1 MIIPEKFSG
10 LDLSSIKPIM
20 NQNLIVANK
29 YNYRIYSIPDLKYI
43 LDGIIFNQKI
53 RAMYCQNEFM
63 YVGCGKKVYTIKRN
77 VIDEKEYDDK
87 IEQILVFHPIKII
100 ATKHKLHIND
110 NVMSFQG
117 IKGILHIPTYLNKI
131 LLYTSQYIK
140 IINIVSLS
148 IVTTIFQQSI
158 FNKQEQTIHLI
169 KETQALDIVAIATQN
184 PSEII
189 FFNLMTYEVITQ
201 YELGLSQ
208 IKDIQFNKSGSIPI
222 MSVVQ
227 DKSLILYNLNSQELI
242 YTFKHEHLIDWVLF
256 LANNNLVIGS
266 QQGNSIQ
273 QYTIEEHKM
282 MQLIRERQGVKQ
294 NIEQCHFYGQL
305 GEPQI
310 NYVAITKDEILYQSI
325 VNQNL
330 TAIKQGQIR
339 NFSFST
345 LRENDWANM
354 LTTNSSNYVEFWN
367 TYQKKLTTKVN
378 GLTSHERILQT
389 FVSKCGNYGFIANL
403 NKIHK
408 FIMQSGFYQMSYNL
422 QSNFLQMYI
431 DPSNIFL
438 IVAEEGQIEQ
448 LDFVSGQNLKTLM
461 IESNVTKIIG
471 SQSTQIA
478 VLSLQNHKILAIDYS
493 AMKIIRS
500 FEGHNEKIL
509 DMAMTIN
516 NQHFISTSLDKK
528 IKIWNLIYGNL
539 VQEISINKA
548 LISIDVSENQLIG
561 VFLNSRQVNVWMS
574 NLNNPQQIAK
584 AKLKCHI
591 NFHSDLSIK
600 SKDYRSIL
608 YGNQIKLA
616 QKMEEEKDSKEK
628 LLINDSS
635 NNKEFISFTT
645 LEEGRWVPIQNI
657 DQIRERNRV
666 KLADADVKMPFFLDF
681 RNTDVEKQNM
691 LNEIKE
697 QVKEKTKILKQKKD
711 HYLAE
716 LKSEFEVLVEQEDVK
731 LINLIKTLSPSS
743 YDYELRSILMGKPQN
758 QIKIFRIFEESLQ
771 TTTDLD
777 LKVTYLMRFIEVARE
792 DIDLSLDEELKQTLL
807 KIIQILESQ
816 WDKLDDTRSYIECV
830 IDYSKTI
837 I

>member
-10 LDLSSIKPIM
+10 LDLSTIKPIL

-43 LDGIIFNQKI
+43 LDGIIFNKKI
-53 RAMYCQNEFM
+53 RALFCQNEFM

-77 VIDEKEYDDK
+77 VIDENEYDDK

-100 ATKHKLHIND
+100 ATKHKLYIND
-110 NVMSFQG
+110 NVMNFQG
-117 IKGILHIPTYLNKI
+117 IKGIIHVPTYLNKI
-131 LLYTSQYIK
+131 LLYTAQYIK
-140 IINIVSLS
+140 IINIVSLT
-148 IVTTIFQQSI
+148 IVTTIFQQQI
-158 FNKQEQTIHLI
+158 FNKQDQTIHSV
-169 KETQALDIVAIATQN
+169 KETQALDIVAIVTQN

-189 FFNLMTYEVITQ
+189 FFNLMSYQIISK

-208 IKDIQFNKSGSIPI
+208 IRDVQFNKSGNIPL
-222 MSVVQ
+222 MSVVS

-242 YTFKHEHLIDWVLF
+242 YTFQNEFQIDWALF
-256 LANNNLVIGS
+256 LTNNNIVIGS
-266 QQGNSIQ
+266 SQGNSIQ

-294 NIEQCHFYGQL
+294 NIEQCHFYGQQ

-330 TAIKQGQIR
+330 TAIKKGQIN

-367 TYQKKLTTKVN
+367 VYQKKLTTKLN
-378 GLTSHERILQT
+378 GLNNHDRILQT
-389 FVSKCGNYGFIANL
+389 FVSKCGNYGFIANI
-403 NKIHK
+403 NQVHK

-438 IVAEEGQIEQ
+438 IVAEQGQVEQ
-448 LDFVSGQNLKTLM
+448 LDFVSGQSLATLT

-478 VLSLQNHKILAIDYS
+478 IASLQNHSIIAIDYS
-493 AMKIIRS
+493 NMKIIRS
-500 FEGHNEKIL
+500 FEGHKEKIL
-509 DMAMTIN
+509 DMAITIDN
-516 NQHFISTSLDKK
+516 YHLISSSLDKK
-528 IKIWNLIYGNL
+528 IKVWNLIYGNL

-548 LISIDVSENQLIG
+548 LISIDISESQLIG
-561 VFLNSRQVNVWMS
+561 VFLNSRQINVWVS
-574 NLNNPQQIAK
+574 HLDNPQQIAK
-584 AKLKCHI
+584 AKQKCEI

-600 SKDYRSIL
+600 SKDYRSVL
-608 YGNQIKLA
+608 YGNQNKKT
-616 QKMEEEKDSKEK
+616 QKMEEENDVKNQ
-628 LLINDSS
+628 LIINDQS
-635 NNKEFISFTT
+635 NNKDLISFTN

-657 DQIRERNRV
+657 EQIRERNRV

-681 RNTDVEKQNM
+681 RNTDVEKQNI

-711 HYLAE
+711 HFLAE
-716 LKSEFEVLVEQEDVK
+716 LKSEFEILVEQEDVK

-771 TTTDLD
+771 NTTDLD
-777 LKVTYLMRFIEVARE
+777 LKVTYLMRFIEISRE
-792 DIDLSLDEELKQTLL
+792 DIDLSMDQELKQTLL
-807 KIIQILESQ
+807 KIIEILEQQ
-816 WDKLDDTRSYIECV
+816 WEKLDDIRSYIECV